1 MNQPFDVYGNQGP
14 HRPEPNPQPTDLR
27 YGHTVTQ
34 VDPLGN
40 PIRHAPLP
48 TQEFS
53 MPAEYRVPPG
63 TAQQA
68 AQQAE
73 PPQPTIIDA
82 IASDAQAAQPAK
94 VEFPPGA
101 PKLRPIHQL
110 PFRERGNAMRLF
122 GELQKIQ
129 SPAEGE
135 QPSFDQIADMYDGL
149 ARIDDFLAA
158 VAVDADA
165 YRKWVAGPGNDEGVF
180 AQLWNAYSNQSQPGE
195 ASSSSS

>member
-1 MNQPFDVYGNQGP
+1 MNQPFDVYGNQG
-14 HRPEPNPQPTDLR
+14 HRPVPVQPTDLR

-40 PIRHAPLP
+40 PIPYAPQNQP
-48 TQEFS
+48 ANGNFS
-53 MPAEYRVPPG
+53 LPPG
-63 TAQQA
+63 MRDAAEQA
-68 AQQAE
+68 AQQPE
-73 PPQPTIIDA
+73 PEPTIIDA

-129 SPAEGE
+129 GPGEGE
-135 QPSFDQIADMYDGL
+135 QPSFDQIADMFEGL

-158 VAVDADA
+158 VAVDANA
-165 YRKWVAGPGNDEGVF
+165 YRKWVAGPGNDEEVF

>member
-14 HRPEPNPQPTDLR
+14 RTVPSPAPTDLR

-40 PIRHAPLP
+40 PIPHAPQP
-48 TQEFS
+48 HQPNGGNFS
-53 MPAEYRVPPG
+53 VPAG

-68 AQQAE
+68 AQQPE
-73 PPQPTIIDA
+73 PQPTIIDS
-82 IASDAQAAQPAK
+82 IASDAKAAERK

-101 PKLRPIHQL
+101 PKLRPIHTL

-129 SPAEGE
+129 GPVKGE
-135 QPSFDQIADMYDGL
+135 EPSFDQIADMYDGL

-158 VAVDADA
+158 VAEDANA

-180 AQLWNAYSNQSQPGE
+180 SQLWQAYSTQRQPGE